1 MKTLQSWKAKHTS
14 SPRVFK
20 KIFKEILESVG
31 VGSGV
36 KGRGVYLHTI
46 LHSLSQEK
54 RQMKKQSSDIMF
66 KNVLI
71 KFLFRTVTRIKHS
84 ILRSLFNR
92 LKIYFSKNLYNKYN
106 SGFVKISTPQEKKQK
121 WLMRNQ
127 PSTRKQEHDRKPVCY
142 VL

>member
-1 MKTLQSWKAKHTS
+1 
-14 SPRVFK
+14 
-20 KIFKEILESVG
+20 
-31 VGSGV
+31 
-36 KGRGVYLHTI
+36 
-46 LHSLSQEK
+46 
-54 RQMKKQSSDIMF
+54 MF

-92 LKIYFSKNLYNKYN
+92 LKIYFPKNLYNKYN

-127 PSTRKQEHDRKPVCY
+127 PSTRKQEHDRKTS
-142 VL
+142 VLRIVTLTNNNTMTLLSFEGVDNCKRHICALIR